1 MRRPTSKDVNLLVYL
16 EVFTVAS
23 TVVIIAIIAVVAL
36 LFTCLA
42 CFVKHDRLFPDPDRE
57 EFNLLSGLSLAARIL
72 GQLGYPIGEDSTVQL
87 NFDVGLGLTWE
98 MFLSIHKT
106 HHS

>member
-42 CFVKHDRLFPDPDRE
+42 CFVKHDRLFADPDRE